1 MAQDKKDAVSPEAG
15 PLHAEAPQYEREALV
30 DFVGAP
36 EEVEVVRKKGRLGPD
51 HAFLLNLRP
60 HEEPHLHVRSVRPF
74 EALFRA
80 LPSGA
85 VPTSDEEDLSPRVVT
100 AMTPRGNRLTIYSI
114 AALVMADA
122 DGFTAG
128 EVVWLSRAV
137 STVLDRTDHVL
148 VVRGD
153 GDPLLPITSKVLSP
167 I

>member
-1 MAQDKKDAVSPEAG
+1 
-15 PLHAEAPQYEREALV
+15 
-30 DFVGAP
+30 
-36 EEVEVVRKKGRLGPD
+36 
-51 HAFLLNLRP
+51 
-60 HEEPHLHVRSVRPF
+60 
-74 EALFRA
+74 
-80 LPSGA
+80 
-85 VPTSDEEDLSPRVVT
+85 
-100 AMTPRGNRLTIYSI
+100 MTPRGNRLTIYSI